1 MAVEI
6 TALINTQARG
16 PVGPAGT
23 NGTDA
28 SVTAANVVTAL
39 EAMTD
44 AQERDSRQAIK
55 VNGQVPELFDD
66 FTIRA
71 DGTVYQDG
79 SLPLIGAPYQFIGSN
94 PNATVTGGKLLPT
107 SGALYYMDATL
118 DNPVRDIAIEFTREL
133 AAGGAGD
140 GGIVLGISKT
150 GSISSDLI
158 HIRLNRNTV
167 YVDLGTPGGTPPM
180 ELGVYSYITTGEAAP
195 YGTVQMSR
203 IQIVGDVILIQH
215 EGRTHSLKDA
225 RIASYNGNHVF
236 FECLGS
242 SGYYSQVGIRRI
254 YGNTP
259 GGSILDGTLASGEAL
274 AKLLQGE
281 PTFANNATFSARA
294 TFGSPVVTIPTNAKL
309 AIGPTGSSTSRGFLR
324 PYGGALYI
332 EAPII
337 RQVGNYASGASQ
349 LGVARHAVI
358 PASHIT
364 APVVVATTG
373 SEVNLRS
380 MPIQLGLEN
389 GDSQQWVIWGN
400 FPTAAA
406 GRRII
411 VKDSLYGNVVYNSN
425 TSGTPLDGFAANTPW
440 RLELFNPVLSSANF
454 TVHATLYAGG
464 TLIGMGRI
472 SGEYG
477 TVSYNLNIN
486 IVQATANSIAIEG
499 IVHTVDR
506 VVVPTS

>member
-1 MAVEI
+1 MPVENI
-6 TALINTQARG
+6 SIVEVRQG
-16 PVGPAGT
+16 PVGPAGS
-23 NGTDA
+23 DA
-28 SVTAANVVTAL
+28 TVTAANTLNAL
-39 EAMTD
+39 QAMSP
-44 AQERDSRQAIK
+44 AQELASRAAIA
-55 VNGQVPELFDD
+55 VNGTLPELFDD
-66 FTIRA
+66 FTVRSN
-71 DGTVYQDG
+71 GTVYQDG
-79 SLPLIGAPYQFIGSN
+79 SLPLVGMAYQFIGAN

-133 AAGGAGD
+133 ALGGAGD
-140 GGIVLGISKT
+140 GGIVLGISQA
-150 GSISSDLI
+150 GVIASNLI

-180 ELGVYSYITTGEAAP
+180 EMGVYTYVTTGEAAP

-203 IQIVGDVILIQH
+203 IQIVGDLLLIQH

-236 FECLGS
+236 FECIGDAN
-242 SGYYSQVGIRRI
+242 YYSQVGLRRI
-254 YGNTP
+254 YANTP

-294 TFGSPVVTIPTNAKL
+294 TFGSPVVTPPTNTKL

-337 RQVGNYASGASQ
+337 RQVGNFATGYSQ
-349 LGVARHAVI
+349 LGVAKHAVI
-358 PASHIT
+358 PSSHIT
-364 APVVVATTG
+364 AAVVSATTG
-373 SEVNLRS
+373 SEVTLRQLA
-380 MPIQLGLEN
+380 IQLGLEN
-389 GDSQQWVIWGN
+389 GDSHEWDIYGN
-400 FPTAAA
+400 FPAAAA

-411 VKDSLYGNVVYNSN
+411 VKDSVYGNVVYNSN
-425 TSGTPLDGFAANTPW
+425 ASGTPLDGFAAGTPW
-440 RLELFNPVLSSANF
+440 HLKIFNPVLSAANF
-454 TVHATLYAGG
+454 TVYATLYAGG
-464 TLIGMGRI
+464 AMIGMGRI

-477 TVSYNLNIN
+477 AISYNLNIN
-486 IVQATANSIAIEG
+486 IVQATANSISIEG
-499 IVHTVDR
+499 IVHTVNR

>member
-1 MAVEI
+1 MAEI
-6 TALINTQARG
+6 SIIDIRQG
-16 PVGPAGT
+16 PVGPAGP
-23 NGTDA
+23 
-28 SVTAANVVTAL
+28 AANVTQANI
-39 EAMTD
+39 EAAITD
-44 AQERDSRQAIK
+44 KPGFREEIA
-55 VNGQVPELFDD
+55 VNGSLPELFDD

-79 SLPLIGAPYQFIGSN
+79 SLPLIGAAYQFIGSN

-118 DNPVRDIAIEFTREL
+118 VNPVRDIAIEFTREI

-150 GSISSDLI
+150 GEIATDLI

-180 ELGVYSYITTGEAAP
+180 ELGVLTYITTGEAAP

-203 IQIVGDVILIQH
+203 IQIIDDLILIQH

-242 SGYYSQVGIRRI
+242 AGYYSQVGIKRI
-254 YGNTP
+254 YANTP

-281 PTFANNATFSARA
+281 PTFANDATFSARA
-294 TFGSPVVTIPTNAKL
+294 TFGSPVVTPPANTKL
-309 AIGPTGSSTSRGFLR
+309 AIGPTGSSTSRGFSR
-324 PYGGALYI
+324 PFGGALYI

-337 RQVGNYASGASQ
+337 RQVGNYGTGNSQ

-364 APVVVATTG
+364 APVVNATTG
-373 SEVNLRS
+373 SEVTLRQ

-389 GDSQQWVIWGN
+389 GDSQEWDIYGN
-400 FPTAAA
+400 FTAAAA

-411 VKDSLYGNVVYNSN
+411 VKDSVYGNVVYNSN
-425 TSGTPLDGFAANTPW
+425 ASGTPLDGFASGTPW
-440 RLELFNPVLSSANF
+440 HLKIFNPVLSAANF
-454 TVHATLYAGG
+454 TVYATLYAGG

-477 TVSYNLNIN
+477 TISYNLNIN
-486 IVQATANSIAIEG
+486 IVQATTNSISIEG
-499 IVHTVDR
+499 IVHTVNR